1 MMFKRI
7 SPKVM
12 EEYGKYIKAHRLS
25 FIAVCLLILIL
36 TFITPF
42 EFWTGIKLMT
52 AVGAIAFEV
61 TEKVPDVK
69 YYIIAFACLLVS
81 DKLLTWIFN
90 KLRFSILIKAKN
102 HIILQFEK
110 SPGTYSRE
118 RAYYCKD
125 AFGEA
130 MDQLFVL
137 TREALLSVS
146 LAAFTVYVNP
156 YAGIPFVIVI
166 YINMWYKIKKKEE
179 SAFLRTAV
187 MLLLQAYFISLIFLI
202 MFHIVSYGGFLGY
215 YCSIM
220 FRIIADKNV
229 PDEWQRY
236 LTEASRTE
244 VLEEY
249 FKEASVLQR
258 EEALIK

>member
-1 MMFKRI
+1 MFKHI
-7 SPKVM
+7 SPKVR

-25 FIAVCLLILIL
+25 FISVCMLILIL

-69 YYIIAFACLLVS
+69 YYIIAFACLLFS
-81 DKLLTWIFN
+81 DKLLTWLFN
-90 KLRFSILIKAKN
+90 KLRYLMLRKSESYIIKR
-102 HIILQFEK
+102 FDE
-110 SPGTYSRE
+110 SRDAESKE

-125 AFGEA
+125 AFDES
-130 MDQLFVL
+130 MDQIFVL
-137 TREALLSVS
+137 TRQGLLSVS
-146 LAAFTVYVNP
+146 LAAFTIYVNP

-166 YINMWYKIKKKEE
+166 YTNMWYKIKKKKE
-179 SAFLRTAV
+179 SPFLRTAV
-187 MLLLQAYFISLIFLI
+187 MLLLQVYFISLIFLI
-202 MFHIVSYGGFLGY
+202 MFHIVPYGGLMGY
-215 YCSIM
+215 YSSIM
-220 FRIIADKNV
+220 FRMFVDKNV
-229 PDEWQRY
+229 PDEWQKY

-244 VLEEY
+244 VLDEY
-249 FKEASVLQR
+249 FKEVSAPLR